1 VSPSPYE
8 ESRALFIRRWGE
20 MGATWGISRTMAE
33 VHALLFTA
41 TEPLCTDDVMEQ
53 LHISRGNA
61 SMNLRHLQNW
71 GLIHRTHS
79 PRDRKIYFAAETDVW
94 EMFRVITR
102 ERQRREVEPVRETIE
117 RCRAMVGQSL
127 KSARGDDKN
136 AATYHR
142 RLGEMLEFLKMTSQL
157 SQLISRT
164 GKSGTRRLLT
174 MLSRIIR

>member
-71 GLIHRTHS
+71 GLIHRAYS
-79 PRDRKIYFAAETDVW
+79 PGDRKIYFAAEADVW
-94 EMFRVITR
+94 EMFRIITR
-102 ERQRREVEPVRETIE
+102 ERQRREVEPVLETIE
-117 RCRAMVGQSL
+117 RCRAMVGKPI
-127 KSARGDDKN
+127 KSARGEDKH
-136 AATYHR
+136 AATYHQ

-164 GKSGTRRLLT
+164 GKGGTRRLLT
-174 MLSRIIR
+174 MLSKIIG